1 MLNHAFSYIKN
12 TWIETKRVGL
22 YKEMG
27 EVRNEVVG
35 TEYMRKND
43 KIVIVCH

>member
-1 MLNHAFSYIKN
+1 MLSNAFSYIKN
-12 TWIETKRVGL
+12 TCVETKRVGL
-22 YKEMG
+22 YKEIG

-43 KIVIVCH
+43 KIVIVGH